1 MQQSSPV
8 SPLTSD
14 HSSPAVSPPPPEPP
28 KVLQDVLSRADVLIN
43 GTRPWDIQVHDKHM
57 YERVFASW
65 SLGLGE
71 SYMDGEWDCEQ
82 LDELFTRL
90 LRADMGSAALG
101 VARIKLIAEHLRHK
115 LFNLQSKH
123 RAFEVGEQHYDAG
136 NDVFEAMLDSRMIY
150 SCAYWENA
158 QTLEEAQLAKLDM
171 ICRKLQLKPGESLLD
186 IGCGWGGL
194 AKFAAENYGV
204 TVTGVTVSKEQL
216 ALAQERVKGLPV
228 KLLLQD
234 YRDLQGS
241 FDKVVSVGMFEHVGP
256 KNYDIYFSNVQ
267 RLMAPDGIFLLH
279 TIGIAATSQST
290 DPWIDRYVFP
300 NGKLPSAREIAT
312 AVEHRFIIEDWHNF
326 GADYDRTLMAWW
338 DRFERAW
345 PALQARYGTRFY
357 RMWKYYLMCCAG
369 FFRSREGQLWQV
381 MLTHPQRQDTYR
393 SLR

>member
-8 SPLTSD
+8 SPLTTD
-14 HSSPAVSPPPPEPP
+14 HSPPPAVSPPPPEPP

-43 GTRPWDIQVHDKHM
+43 GPRPWDIQVHDKHM

-115 LFNLQSKH
+115 LFNLQSKN

-171 ICRKLQLKPGESLLD
+171 ICRKLQLKPGETLLD

-228 KLLLQD
+228 QLLLQD

-256 KNYDIYFSNVQ
+256 KNYKTYFEVADRN
-267 RLMAPDGIFLLH
+267 LKPEGIFLLH
-279 TIGIAATSQST
+279 TIGSKRTDNNV
-290 DPWIDRYVFP
+290 DPWINKYIFP
-300 NGKLPSAREIAT
+300 NGCLPSVRHIAN
-312 AVEHRFIIEDWHNF
+312 ASEPHFIVEDWHNF
-326 GADYDRTLMAWW
+326 GADYDTTLMAWHE
-338 DRFERAW
+338 RFQAAW
-345 PALQARYGTRFY
+345 PEIADNYSERFK
-357 RMWKYYLMCCAG
+357 RMFSYYLNACAG
-369 FFRSREGQLWQV
+369 AFRARDIQLWQV
-381 MLTHPQRQDTYR
+381 VFSRGIEHG
-393 SLR
+393 LRVAR